1 MSFFKNLKLENFR
14 NFNIYDLDLSNG
26 CNILYGKNGAGKTNI
41 LESISLFEK
50 GSGLRKDKIENLIN
64 INSNKKNFTIE
75 AVLDDKNNELNL
87 LISNKFQNDKQKKI
101 ISVNGSITTESIKYF
116 HNIFSIIS
124 FLPEM
129 ERLFLISPSNRR
141 NFFDRL
147 IYSADKDYIK
157 NLNQYKKKILE
168 RFNILKNDQFDI
180 DWINK
185 IEEDIVNMGM
195 IIYEKKLK
203 QIEVLNKY
211 LKKLEIKQK
220 SLYKINLNLEDEII
234 KIYEKSPDK
243 MKEFF
248 MDKIKENRKI
258 DALIGG
264 SKVGP
269 HKTDIAG
276 LNILTGQKLNQFSTG
291 QQKTVVLLIII
302 SQCTFLINELSIKPI
317 ILFDEVC
324 SHLDDFNREILLSLI
339 ESLDVQTIM
348 TGTEQN
354 FFSFL
359 STKASYCNIT
369 ENK

>member
-1 MSFFKNLKLENFR
+1 
-14 NFNIYDLDLSNG
+14 
-26 CNILYGKNGAGKTNI
+26 
-41 LESISLFEK
+41 LFEK
-50 GSGLRKDKIENLIN
+50 GSGLRKDKIENFIN

-276 LNILTGQKLNQFSTG
+276 LNILT
-291 QQKTVVLLIII
+291 
-302 SQCTFLINELSIKPI
+302 
-317 ILFDEVC
+317 
-324 SHLDDFNREILLSLI
+324 
-339 ESLDVQTIM
+339 
-348 TGTEQN
+348 
-354 FFSFL
+354 
-359 STKASYCNIT
+359 
-369 ENK
+369 